1 MKPENVSRIEQK
13 IGYVFKDKNLLKV
26 CFSHSSYTNE
36 HGGENNERL
45 EFLGDALLGAFV
57 ADFLFHNTRDNEGKM
72 TEKRKALVA
81 AAPLKTAIERMGLQ
95 KFILAGGDGQNVG
108 EKAISSLFEAIV
120 AGIDVDGGADA
131 AKNFMFDK
139 LLSVTDTH
147 DSNYKGRLQEF
158 LQYRKLENAR
168 YELVSK
174 SGEEHAPVF
183 TVRVYAANV
192 TGEGSG
198 KRQRDAEHA
207 AAKDALSKL
216 ERHGEK
222 NAH

>member
-13 IGYVFKDKNLLKV
+13 IGYVFKDKKLLKV

-36 HGGENNERL
+36 HGEKT
-45 EFLGDALLGAFV
+45 
-57 ADFLFHNTRDNEGKM
+57 TRDWNFWRRAPGRVRGGFSLSDHPRQRGKNDG
-72 TEKRKALVA
+72 KAQGARGCGAVKDGDRADGA
-81 AAPLKTAIERMGLQ
+81 AKVH
-95 KFILAGGDGQNVG
+95 LAGGDGQNVG

-120 AGIDVDGGADA
+120 AGIYVDGGADA
-131 AKNFMFDK
+131 AKNFINDK

-168 YELVSK
+168 YELIAK

>member
-1 MKPENVSRIEQK
+1 M
-13 IGYVFKDKNLLKV
+13 
-26 CFSHSSYTNE
+26 
-36 HGGENNERL
+36 
-45 EFLGDALLGAFV
+45 
-57 ADFLFHNTRDNEGKM
+57 
-72 TEKRKALVA
+72 
-81 AAPLKTAIERMGLQ
+81 
-95 KFILAGGDGQNVG
+95 
-108 EKAISSLFEAIV
+108 
-120 AGIDVDGGADA
+120 AGIYVDGGADA
-131 AKNFMFDK
+131 AKNFIFDK